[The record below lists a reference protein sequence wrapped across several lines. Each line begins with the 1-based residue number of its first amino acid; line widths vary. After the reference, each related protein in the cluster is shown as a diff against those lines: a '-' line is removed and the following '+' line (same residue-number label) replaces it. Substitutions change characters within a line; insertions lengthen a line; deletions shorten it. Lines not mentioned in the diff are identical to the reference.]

1 MINRKDYII
10 IAVVC
15 LCVIAAIVGIAI
27 VGARSTDAKNESME
41 VVETVPVT
49 EPIEEEVVIEET
61 VPETTEVT
69 EPVTEPV
76 EEVTEPPLVEEE
88 EEEYYNYTYYEPP
101 VQSAT
106 PPVVEEPAPQPEPA
120 EPPVEEGTTTII
132 DPDELEMLACVI
144 YQEAGGDECCD
155 ECRYRVAD
163 VVLNRVEDER
173 FPDTMEEVLTA
184 PHQYGKYSWTGIV
197 WPDRANNSGEAHAV
211 ERAYDIAE
219 DVLSGNH
226 SELYGND
233 YVWQAGFVQGDEN
246 VYCCG
251 HYYGK

>member
-1 MINRKDYII
+1 MISRKNYMI

-15 LCVIAAIVGIAI
+15 LFVVAAIVGIAI
-27 VGARSTDAKNESME
+27 VGARSTDAKNDSME
-41 VVETVPVT
+41 VVETVPETVAV
-49 EPIEEEVVIEET
+49 EEEVEVEET
-61 VPETTEVT
+61 IPETTEAT

-76 EEVTEPPLVEEE
+76 EEVTEPPVEEE
-88 EEEYYNYTYYEPP
+88 YEPEE
-101 VQSAT
+101 T
-106 PPVVEEPAPQPEPA
+106 EPPVVEEPVEEETEPVVEEEEPLPEPT
-120 EPPVEEGTTTII
+120 EPPVEEENTTAV

-197 WPDRANNSGEAHAV
+197 WPDRASNSGEAHAV

-226 SELYGND
+226 SELYGED